1 MFIGCNSLTSL
12 DVSGFS
18 TANVTNMSSMFR
30 DCSNLTDIIGIENF
44 SISSVTNFSNFL
56 LNVTLPTSRY
66 DALLINYEAQA
77 PNPNLSFHGG
87 NSKYTAGGAAEAART
102 NLATT
107 YNWTITDGGP
117 A

>member
-1 MFIGCNSLTSL
+1 
-12 DVSGFS
+12 
-18 TANVTNMSSMFR
+18 MFR